1 MITMSN
7 TDYKPGMGKVSITG
21 DDLRQSLVIAKNEM
35 RKFMRGR
42 KILLFILLAAL
53 FLVLNI
59 ALPALYWDQFGSY
72 LSTPEEIMSWN
83 AGNISF
89 IALIGAVLFA
99 SFTIVSEFEE
109 RTYLLLF
116 TRPVKKTTIF
126 AGKFLACYAITLLVV
141 LIYYGVSAVH
151 SLVLEGAVTSKTFAS
166 IGMAMADIFA
176 VSGLAVFFSTISKK
190 GSISALMTFFLVLM
204 IPSILSGI
212 LWVVQPGGDYWY
224 LLNVAEG
231 SISSVIGPAMQISKP
246 LITFLLWGAVPL
258 LAGWLIF
265 LRKEV

>member
-1 MITMSN
+1 MITVSN
-7 TDYKPGMGKVSITG
+7 IDYKIGRGKANVTG
-21 DDLRQSLVIAKNEM
+21 DDLRQLLVIAKNEM
-35 RKFMRGR
+35 RKFLRGR
-42 KILLFILLAAL
+42 KILLFILLVAL

-59 ALPALYWDQFGSY
+59 AIPALYWDRFGLR
-72 LSTPEEIMSWN
+72 LSTPERIMLWN
-83 AGNISF
+83 AGNVSF
-89 IALIGAVLFA
+89 IALIGAVIFA

-141 LIYYGVSAVH
+141 LVYYGVSAVH
-151 SLVLEGAVTSKTFAS
+151 SLVLEGAVTSKIFAS

-190 GSISALMTFFLVLM
+190 GSTSALMTFFLVLI
-204 IPSILSGI
+204 IPSILSVI
-212 LWVVQPGGDYWY
+212 LFLIQPGGDHWY
-224 LLNVAEG
+224 LLNVAEE
-231 SISSVIGPAMQISKP
+231 SISSIIDSAIQASNSLV
-246 LITFLLWGAVPL
+246 TFFLWGAVPL

>member
-42 KILLFILLAAL
+42 KIPLFILLVAL

-59 ALPALYWDQFGSY
+59 APSLYWYQFGSH
-72 LSTPEEIMSWN
+72 LSTPEEIMLWN
-83 AGNISF
+83 ARYISF
-89 IALIGAVLFA
+89 IALIGAALFA

-204 IPSILSGI
+204 IPSILSVI
-212 LWVVQPGGDYWY
+212 LSVVQPGGDYWY